1 MIIGLPTLF
10 RAWLINAKNSAF
22 VRIMML
28 LNPVIQIIYMLA
40 CITAQI
46 NQRSIIVAKSHKY
59 FLHLEIFA
67 TCPKYIQFTAFPKN
81 LFIRKHPW
89 SRAYIMW
96 KKKCINQQMDRTSNS
111 AFNFCSNFIILMKCG
126 LFEKCQE
133 NISILW
139 VLEIRWRGMHFSRL
153 EGIAC

>member
-46 NQRSIIVAKSHKY
+46 NQRSIIVAKSQKY

-81 LFIRKHPW
+81 LFIRNEAGLTLCEKKMYKPANGSNIKFCFQFLLKFHHFDEMWFIWKVPAKHQH
-89 SRAYIMW
+89 IMGFRD
-96 KKKCINQQMDRTSNS
+96 KMKRN
-111 AFNFCSNFIILMKCG
+111 AFF
-126 LFEKCQE
+126 
-133 NISILW
+133 
-139 VLEIRWRGMHFSRL
+139 
-153 EGIAC
+153 

>member
-28 LNPVIQIIYMLA
+28 LNQVIQIIYMLA

-59 FLHLEIFA
+59 FLDLEIFA
-67 TCPKYIQFTAFPKN
+67 TWPKYIQFTEFFKN
-81 LFIRKHPW
+81 TYLWENINITLCAKN
-89 SRAYIMW
+89 
-96 KKKCINQQMDRTSNS
+96 CINHQIMLSIFAQISSFWWSLLKKSARETS
-111 AFNFCSNFIILMKCG
+111 AYYGF
-126 LFEKCQE
+126 
-133 NISILW
+133 
-139 VLEIRWRGMHFSRL
+139 
-153 EGIAC
+153 

>member
-28 LNPVIQIIYMLA
+28 LNQVIQIIYMLA

-81 LFIRKHPW
+81 LFIRNE
-89 SRAYIMW
+89 AGLTLCE
-96 KKKCINQQMDRTSNS
+96 KKLYKPANGSNIK
-111 AFNFCSNFIILMKCG
+111 FCSNFIILMKCG